1 MGILGEGVMGRV
13 ARGVP
18 ECFVTGKVVR
28 KEKKEVKK
36 EDGVGPMATVGAPA
50 PIAAGAP
57 AATMVAPASASV
69 KDTVAKAP

>member
-1 MGILGEGVMGRV
+1 MGRV

-28 KEKKEVKK
+28 KEKEKKEVKK
-36 EDGVGPMATVGAPA
+36 EDGVSVGPMATVGAPA

-57 AATMVAPASASV
+57 AATMVAPASASA